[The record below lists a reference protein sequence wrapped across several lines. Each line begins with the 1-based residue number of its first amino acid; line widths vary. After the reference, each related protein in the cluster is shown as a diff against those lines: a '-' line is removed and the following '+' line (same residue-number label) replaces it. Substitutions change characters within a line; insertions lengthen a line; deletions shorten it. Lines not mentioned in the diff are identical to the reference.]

1 MNRQKR
7 ITVFTF
13 IVCFLITCLALPAS
27 AADKVVVIPLFGHG
41 KPLKN
46 IVTVAKAD
54 GKFTD
59 PVAAVNSITDASENN
74 PYLIVIGPGVYT
86 LNQTLVMKPWVDIC
100 GSGENVTK
108 LTGAI
113 SGDNEDE
120 SSAIVK
126 ISNDA
131 VLSELTVENYGTNS
145 VTIGAYSSN
154 ANGSALL
161 LKMKII
167 ARNGTYKTTG
177 VYNRLSMPTM
187 RDITVAAY
195 GSGLFNIGVYNFGEY
210 VHGSFRGSP
219 RMEQVTVTGFDGT
232 GINFG
237 IYNYNC
243 SGVMIDLDA
252 TAYGGTESYGIYNV
266 NGSGS
271 PIIRRSTLS
280 GHTKGL
286 YTGSGKTTRISQS
299 TVWWGVGGSGTT
311 HCVACDDGVGN
322 PLICH

>member
-1 MNRQKR
+1 MKTTIPVIENGWFNIFITHVFGQLLYDVNGGKMNRQKR

-113 SGDNEDE
+113 SSG
-120 SSAIVK
+120 
-126 ISNDA
+126 
-131 VLSELTVENYGTNS
+131 TVENSAVVRGWSDATLSDLTVINS
-145 VTIGAYSSN
+145 GGGHHS
-154 ANGSALL
+154 
-161 LKMKII
+161 I
-167 ARNGTYKTTG
+167 A
-177 VYNRLSMPTM
+177 
-187 RDITVAAY
+187 
-195 GSGLFNIGVYNFGEY
+195 
-210 VHGSFRGSP
+210 
-219 RMEQVTVTGFDGT
+219 
-232 GINFG
+232 
-237 IYNYNC
+237 IYN
-243 SGVMIDLDA
+243 
-252 TAYGGTESYGIYNV
+252 
-266 NGSGS
+266 
-271 PIIRRSTLS
+271 
-280 GHTKGL
+280 
-286 YTGSGKTTRISQS
+286 
-299 TVWWGVGGSGTT
+299 
-311 HCVACDDGVGN
+311 
-322 PLICH
+322 